1 MDTVPDLRGNT
12 WLGRPEPIK
21 QRQFLPLIAIAA
33 VSVVSLGVF
42 FAGIHIG
49 QAPIGS
55 LETKYGREQKQV
67 AVLSAP
73 HRRCFTYARDV
84 TKIEELFNRGQ
95 YQAAADLASLD
106 LSNPDQPACAQSA
119 LANTWYTASMDA
131 LFSTVPAWPGDKT
144 QVLVWDS
151 IQSRADNLGLGTP
164 PQLSPLTVAVY
175 AYNGHDW
182 SLCRSALAAALASGL
197 MSGSD
202 RVNVQLYYS
211 ATVNEGLELAQNY
224 TGAQKLRGGRMLST
238 AAAIGSFLNRQEAS
252 SDGASIFGPKW
263 RLIFRP
269 DKSDP
274 MLRAVLKS

>member
-1 MDTVPDLRGNT
+1 MDTVPDFRGNA
-12 WLGRPEPIK
+12 WLGRAEPITTHK
-21 QRQFLPLIAIAA
+21 FLPFIAFA
-33 VSVVSLGVF
+33 VASVVGLCVF
-42 FAGIHIG
+42 FAGIHVG
-49 QAPIGS
+49 QAPIGP
-55 LETKYGREQKQV
+55 LENQYLREHQRV

-73 HRRCFTYARDV
+73 KRHCFTYAGDV

-95 YQAAADLASLD
+95 YQAAADLANLD

-119 LANTWYTASMDA
+119 LAGTWYTASMDA
-131 LFSTVPAWPGDKT
+131 LFSTAPIWPGDNT
-144 QVLVWDS
+144 PVLVWDS
-151 IQSRADNLGLGTP
+151 IKSRADNLGLGTP
-164 PQLSPLTVAVY
+164 PQLSPVTVAVF
-175 AYNGHDW
+175 AYNNHDW
-182 SLCRSALAAALASGL
+182 SLCRSALAAALASRL

-252 SDGASIFGPKW
+252 SDGASIFGPNW
-263 RLIFRP
+263 RSIFRP

-274 MLRAVLKS
+274 VLRAVLES